1 MAKLKENLYEKVLV
15 TTFLMI
21 FIFFSSSS
29 LLLLFLLSPFHLL
42 MDEKKRKKE
51 RKKGEEKRP
60 ANKAKRFPGVG
71 FFFSLAFTEVQMFY
85 KQTTPLKGK
94 RVSTKTERLRNIQ
107 TSTFSM
113 NVPTR

>member
-42 MDEKKRKKE
+42 MDEKKEKKRGKRE
-51 RKKGEEKRP
+51 KKKDLQIKQ
-60 ANKAKRFPGVG
+60 NVFQVLG
-71 FFFSLAFTEVQMFY
+71 FFSVWLSLKCKCFTN
-85 KQTTPLKGK
+85 KPHL
-94 RVSTKTERLRNIQ
+94 
-107 TSTFSM
+107 
-113 NVPTR
+113 